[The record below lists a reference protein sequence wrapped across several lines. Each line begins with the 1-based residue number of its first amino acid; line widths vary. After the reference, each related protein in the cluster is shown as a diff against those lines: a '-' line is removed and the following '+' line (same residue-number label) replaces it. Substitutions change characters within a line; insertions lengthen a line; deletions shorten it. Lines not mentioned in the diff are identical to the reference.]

1 MNYTKEDIEYYLIN
15 REYHELSA
23 DELGFISS
31 EVKSEKEFN
40 QLKKL
45 MTSLIEDKKTEE
57 IIEPDPSIK
66 IALMKEFN
74 NKSKINKIWYN
85 TLLIQLFPKDKRFYQ
100 MPGIQI
106 AGVAASLLLVLN
118 VFLTNDPSSKE
129 NQVAKNIK
137 LINEEENPSTELQKE
152 FTGNSDSVIDS
163 ENLISEENVV
173 ESNVGNT
180 IVPTERSD
188 ERETPDINYDL
199 EDEVAE
205 DLLIEEDWA
214 GDAFELTMS
223 DVDLGS
229 NVDDLAEVVIIEE
242 ELEMINESEPIEET
256 NESMT
261 LSGFTDATIT
271 DNESINNMAVKNV
284 KVSAEMK
291 STESNRRFKGK
302 NNSNNSR
309 SLKED
314 EELIDLFFTAL

>member
-85 TLLIQLFPKDKRFYQ
+85 TLLIQLFPKEKRFYQ

-118 VFLTNDPSSKE
+118 VFLTNDPTYKE
-129 NQVAKNIK
+129 NQVAKNIE

-163 ENLISEENVV
+163 ENLINEENVV
-173 ESNVGNT
+173 ESNVANT

-188 ERETPDINYDL
+188 ERETPDINFDL

-223 DVDLGS
+223 DIDLGS
-229 NVDDLAEVVIIEE
+229 NVEDLAEVVIIEE

-271 DNESINNMAVKNV
+271 DNESINNMAVKDV

-291 STESNRRFKGK
+291 STESNRGFKGK

>member
-85 TLLIQLFPKDKRFYQ
+85 TLLIQLFPKEKRFYQ

-118 VFLTNDPSSKE
+118 VFLTNDPTYKE
-129 NQVAKNIK
+129 NQVAKNIE

-163 ENLISEENVV
+163 ENLINEENVV
-173 ESNVGNT
+173 ESNVANT

-188 ERETPDINYDL
+188 ERETPDINFDL

-223 DVDLGS
+223 DIDLGS
-229 NVDDLAEVVIIEE
+229 NVEDLAEVVIIEE

-271 DNESINNMAVKNV
+271 DNESINNMAVKEV
-284 KVSAEMK
+284 KASAEMK
-291 STESNRRFKGK
+291 STESNRGFKGK

>member
-85 TLLIQLFPKDKRFYQ
+85 TLLIQLFPKEKRFYQ

-118 VFLTNDPSSKE
+118 VFLTNDPTYKE
-129 NQVAKNIK
+129 NQVAKNIE

-163 ENLISEENVV
+163 ENLINEENVV
-173 ESNVGNT
+173 ESNVANT

-188 ERETPDINYDL
+188 ERETPDINFDL

-229 NVDDLAEVVIIEE
+229 NVDDLSEVVIIEE

-271 DNESINNMAVKNV
+271 DNESINNMAVKDV

-291 STESNRRFKGK
+291 STDSNRRIKGK

>member
-85 TLLIQLFPKDKRFYQ
+85 TLLIQLFPKEKRLYQ

-118 VFLTNDPSSKE
+118 VFLTNDPTSKE
-129 NQVAKNIK
+129 NQVAKNIE

-188 ERETPDINYDL
+188 ERETSDINFDL

-229 NVDDLAEVVIIEE
+229 NVEDLAEVVIIEE

-271 DNESINNMAVKNV
+271 DNESINNMAVKDV

-291 STESNRRFKGK
+291 STESNRGFKGK

>member
-85 TLLIQLFPKDKRFYQ
+85 TLLIQLFPKEKRFYQ

-129 NQVAKNIK
+129 NQVAKNIE

-188 ERETPDINYDL
+188 ERETSDINFDL

-242 ELEMINESEPIEET
+242 ELEMINKSESIEET

-271 DNESINNMAVKNV
+271 DNESINNMAVKDV

-291 STESNRRFKGK
+291 STDSNRRIKGK

>member
-85 TLLIQLFPKDKRFYQ
+85 TLLIQLFPKEKRFYQ

-118 VFLTNDPSSKE
+118 VFLTNDPTSKE
-129 NQVAKNIK
+129 NQVAKNIE

-188 ERETPDINYDL
+188 ERETPDINFDL

-229 NVDDLAEVVIIEE
+229 NVEDLAEVVIIEE

-271 DNESINNMAVKNV
+271 DNESINNMAVKDV

-291 STESNRRFKGK
+291 STESNRRIKGK

>member
-57 IIEPDPSIK
+57 IIEPNPSIK

-74 NKSKINKIWYN
+74 KKSKINKIWYN
-85 TLLIQLFPKDKRFYQ
+85 TLLIQLFPKEKRFYQ

-118 VFLTNDPSSKE
+118 VFLTNDPTSKE
-129 NQVAKNIK
+129 NQVAKNIE

-188 ERETPDINYDL
+188 ERETPDINFDL

-229 NVDDLAEVVIIEE
+229 NVEDLAEVVIIEE

-271 DNESINNMAVKNV
+271 DNESINNMAVKDV

>member
-85 TLLIQLFPKDKRFYQ
+85 TLLIQLFPKEKRFYQ

-129 NQVAKNIK
+129 NQVAKNIE

-188 ERETPDINYDL
+188 ERET
-199 EDEVAE
+199 
-205 DLLIEEDWA
+205 
-214 GDAFELTMS
+214 S
-223 DVDLGS
+223 
-229 NVDDLAEVVIIEE
+229 
-242 ELEMINESEPIEET
+242 
-256 NESMT
+256 
-261 LSGFTDATIT
+261 
-271 DNESINNMAVKNV
+271 
-284 KVSAEMK
+284 
-291 STESNRRFKGK
+291 
-302 NNSNNSR
+302 
-309 SLKED
+309 
-314 EELIDLFFTAL
+314 

>member
-85 TLLIQLFPKDKRFYQ
+85 TLLIQLFPKEKRFYQ

-118 VFLTNDPSSKE
+118 VFLTNDPTYKE
-129 NQVAKNIK
+129 NQVAKNIE

-152 FTGNSDSVIDS
+152 FTRNSDSVIDS
-163 ENLISEENVV
+163 ENLINEENVV
-173 ESNVGNT
+173 ESNVANT

-188 ERETPDINYDL
+188 ERETPDINFDL

-223 DVDLGS
+223 DIDLGS
-229 NVDDLAEVVIIEE
+229 NVEDLAEVVIIEE

-271 DNESINNMAVKNV
+271 DNESINNMAVKDV

-291 STESNRRFKGK
+291 STESNRGFKGK

>member
-85 TLLIQLFPKDKRFYQ
+85 TLLIQLFPKEKRLYQ

-118 VFLTNDPSSKE
+118 VFLTNDPTYKE
-129 NQVAKNIK
+129 NQVAKNIE

-163 ENLISEENVV
+163 ENLINEENVV
-173 ESNVGNT
+173 ESNVANT

-188 ERETPDINYDL
+188 ERETPDINFDL

-229 NVDDLAEVVIIEE
+229 NVEDLAEVVIIEE

-271 DNESINNMAVKNV
+271 DNESINNMAVKDV

-291 STESNRRFKGK
+291 STESNRGFKGK

>member
-85 TLLIQLFPKDKRFYQ
+85 TLLIQLFPKEKRLYQ

-106 AGVAASLLLVLN
+106 ASVAASLLLVLN
-118 VFLTNDPSSKE
+118 VFLTNDPTYKE
-129 NQVAKNIK
+129 NQVAKNIE

-152 FTGNSDSVIDS
+152 FTGNSDSFIDS
-163 ENLISEENVV
+163 ENLNSEENVV

-188 ERETPDINYDL
+188 ERETLDINFDL

-214 GDAFELTMS
+214 GDAFGLTMS

-242 ELEMINESEPIEET
+242 ELEMINKSEPIEET

-271 DNESINNMAVKNV
+271 DNESINNMAVKDV

>member
-85 TLLIQLFPKDKRFYQ
+85 TLLIQLFPKEKRFYQ

-129 NQVAKNIK
+129 NQVAKNIE

-163 ENLISEENVV
+163 ENLINEENVV
-173 ESNVGNT
+173 ESNVANT

-188 ERETPDINYDL
+188 ERETPDINFDL

-229 NVDDLAEVVIIEE
+229 NVEDLAEVVIIEE
-242 ELEMINESEPIEET
+242 ELEMINKSESIEET

-271 DNESINNMAVKNV
+271 ENESINNMAVKDV

-302 NNSNNSR
+302 NNSNKSR

>member
-85 TLLIQLFPKDKRFYQ
+85 TLLIQLFPKEKRFYQ

-118 VFLTNDPSSKE
+118 VFLTNDPTYKE
-129 NQVAKNIK
+129 NQVAKNIE

-163 ENLISEENVV
+163 ENLINEENVV
-173 ESNVGNT
+173 ESNVANT

-188 ERETPDINYDL
+188 ERETPDINFDL

-271 DNESINNMAVKNV
+271 DNESINNMAVKDV

-291 STESNRRFKGK
+291 STDSNRRIKGK

>member
-85 TLLIQLFPKDKRFYQ
+85 TLLIQLFPKEKRLYQ

-118 VFLTNDPSSKE
+118 VFLTNDPTSKE
-129 NQVAKNIK
+129 NQVAKNIE

-163 ENLISEENVV
+163 ENLINEENVV
-173 ESNVGNT
+173 ESNVANT

-188 ERETPDINYDL
+188 ERETPDINFDL

-229 NVDDLAEVVIIEE
+229 NVEDLAEVVIIEE

-271 DNESINNMAVKNV
+271 DNESINNMAVKDV

>member
-85 TLLIQLFPKDKRFYQ
+85 TLLIQLFPKEKRFYQ

-118 VFLTNDPSSKE
+118 VFLTNDPSYKE
-129 NQVAKNIK
+129 NQVAKNIE

-188 ERETPDINYDL
+188 ERETPDINFDL

-242 ELEMINESEPIEET
+242 ELEMINESESIEET

-271 DNESINNMAVKNV
+271 DNESINNMAVKDV

-291 STESNRRFKGK
+291 STDSNRRIKGK

>member
-1 MNYTKEDIEYYLIN
+1 
-15 REYHELSA
+15 
-23 DELGFISS
+23 
-31 EVKSEKEFN
+31 
-40 QLKKL
+40 
-45 MTSLIEDKKTEE
+45 
-57 IIEPDPSIK
+57 
-66 IALMKEFN
+66 
-74 NKSKINKIWYN
+74 
-85 TLLIQLFPKDKRFYQ
+85 

-118 VFLTNDPSSKE
+118 VFLTNDPTSKE
-129 NQVAKNIK
+129 NQVAKNIE

-180 IVPTERSD
+180 IAPTERSD
-188 ERETPDINYDL
+188 ERETPDINFDL

-229 NVDDLAEVVIIEE
+229 NVDDLSEVVIIEE
-242 ELEMINESEPIEET
+242 ELEMINKSESIEET

-271 DNESINNMAVKNV
+271 DNESINNMAVKDV

-291 STESNRRFKGK
+291 STDSNRRIKGK

>member
-85 TLLIQLFPKDKRFYQ
+85 TLLIQLFPKEKRFYQ

-118 VFLTNDPSSKE
+118 VFLTNDPTSKE
-129 NQVAKNIK
+129 NQVAKNIE

-188 ERETPDINYDL
+188 ERETPDINFDL

-229 NVDDLAEVVIIEE
+229 NVDDLSEVVIIEE

-271 DNESINNMAVKNV
+271 DNESINNMAVKDV

-291 STESNRRFKGK
+291 STDSNRRIKGK